1 MILIVLTELLNYHL
15 HPLKKNLK
23 NPSFFTR
30 EGPSASVQS
39 LSP

>member
-1 MILIVLTELLNYHL
+1 MILIVLTELLNHL